1 MLVQHI
7 QRRFSV
13 GVSRMSKLVVAAAL
27 AIPALQEASATVA
40 MSVEIPITDVL
51 GAPLYDP
58 SVPFNNLW
66 LGAGYNTPAYQ
77 ALYAGYSP
85 GPNAF
90 VDSSALA
97 TQANTPYGSY
107 TFALKGAGTYKFSV
121 IQPGTVPYQAG
132 TSYDLTSAL
141 YAQPGA
147 TNPFNPA
154 APQTNLVA
162 FSDDDTSTFRNN
174 PFPLY
179 YINNDATGCVTLTL
193 VVYGWSRVSNA
204 VAAADLS
211 GPGVAAGSCAEVDQI
226 IAERTR
232 AVPTLSPPALAGLAA
247 LMLGGAAWMRR
258 RRTRTQRP

>member
-1 MLVQHI
+1 MHAQHTQERFLVG
-7 QRRFSV
+7 S
-13 GVSRMSKLVVAAAL
+13 SRLSMWVVTAAL
-27 AIPALQEASATVA
+27 AMPATHVSATVA

-90 VDSSALA
+90 VDSSVLA
-97 TQANTPYGSY
+97 TQANTPYGTY

-132 TSYDLTSAL
+132 TSYDLTAAL
-141 YAQPGA
+141 YVQPGA
-147 TNPFNPA
+147 TNPFNVA
-154 APQTNLVA
+154 TPQTNLVA
-162 FSDDDTSTFRNN
+162 FSDDDNTTQRNN

-193 VVYGWSRVSNA
+193 VVYGWSRATNA

-211 GPGVAAGSCAEVDQI
+211 GPGIAAGTCAEVDQLI
-226 IAERTR
+226 MEQTR
-232 AVPTLSPPALAGLAA
+232 AVPALSAPALAGMAA
-247 LMLGGAAWMRR
+247 LMLGCAAWVRR
-258 RRTRTQRP
+258 RRASGPRP